1 MTQIGGRSGRRRA
14 TIGLKV
20 PAFPSRIP
28 KAMLFSSGLLSA
40 SLMLSACAGAT
51 TPETA
56 ADNTESNASVYREAQ
71 TEELDTAVRHSP
83 AAIHN
88 DDDVQT
94 APANQNSMVGADSP
108 ADSGSTANAS
118 TAPDAPANTDPPAG
132 PGPATIPGSGSFA
145 TLQDACE
152 AVSAH
157 MLSIAFAPLTYSYG
171 GGRAEAK
178 QAVSELPALRQKVP
192 AGLQD
197 DIARIESVF
206 AASGGDYSKIDSKAF
221 KQVLD
226 PVEAWVTG
234 NCPDL

>member
-20 PAFPSRIP
+20 PPFPSRMP

-40 SLMLSACAGAT
+40 SLVLSACGGAT
-51 TPETA
+51 TPESA
-56 ADNTESNASVYREAQ
+56 ADNAESNASVYREAQ
-71 TEELDTAVRHSP
+71 TEEHDTAVQHSP
-83 AAIHN
+83 AAIDD
-88 DDDVQT
+88 DDDVRS
-94 APANQNSMVGADSP
+94 APAEQNSVVGADSP
-108 ADSGSTANAS
+108 TDS
-118 TAPDAPANTDPPAG
+118 DATANTDPPAG
-132 PGPATIPGSGSFA
+132 PDSATVPGSGSFA

-152 AVSAH
+152 AISAH
-157 MLSIAFAPLTYSYG
+157 MLSIAFAPLSYSYG

-226 PVEAWVTG
+226 PVEAWVAG
-234 NCPDL
+234 SCPDL